1 MDEMTQQNASLVE
14 EAAAASEAMGA
25 QAQELDSLVSFFK
38 LRQSD
43 YQKHSGAQNDQQ
55 AASKA
60 TDAPK
65 LSKLELKEPVNKVS
79 LSYKKDKDDDGEWQ
93 DF

>member
-25 QAQELDSLVSFFK
+25 QAQELDALVSFFK
-38 LRQSD
+38 LNESD
-43 YQKHSGAQNDQQ
+43 YAQHRNVTHAAKTTVSHGAV
-55 AASKA
+55 
-60 TDAPK
+60 PK
-65 LSKLELKEPVNKVS
+65 LSKSKASEPAKSMNLPHKG
-79 LSYKKDKDDDGEWQ
+79 KDDGEWQ